1 MKDKFTMIDDNGKE
15 IEYDVLFTFEN
26 DETKKNYIVYTDQK
40 KDDKGNMLVYA
51 SIYNKDKPRVRFE
64 SIKTEKEWK
73 VIETILDTLQDEIN
87 EKQST

>member
-1 MKDKFTMIDDNGKE
+1 MKNKFTMIDDNGNE

-26 DETKKNYIVYTDQK
+26 EENKKNYIVYTDQK
-40 KDDKGNMLVYA
+40 KDDNGNIMVYA

-73 VIETILDTLQDEIN
+73 VIETILDTLQKEIGST
-87 EKQST
+87 QSS